1 MFFVG
6 TTPGIC
12 RCLFNIVPCALERWS
27 STQLWLSPKLF
38 CWSVKFL
45 VLFRAHTCM
54 GCQPSGSCCF
64 YPYGRGVMLVWVWKT
79 HFCGSFSF
87 NFLSSRKHSR
97 VDMSYFFDYFF
108 NLNLQMWFQIF
119 FNWWHSPLAWWHSQ
133 ELKFKKSFEINN
145 QFVFSLASFEV
156 RISIISSLFIFN
168 KFLSRT
174 SWDPANYNNFELRL
188 VSSMPQLWDLQ
199 RMLLWTIA
207 KVSSVWFMLSIHK
220 FQV

>member
-1 MFFVG
+1 MLKFHPALVIAKVVLLIGQVFGSVQG
-6 TTPGIC
+6 PYLYGMPALGFL
-12 RCLFNIVPCALERWS
+12 LFLPLRTKSYAHL
-27 STQLWLSPKLF
+27 
-38 CWSVKFL
+38 SVKDAIL
-45 VLFRAHTCM
+45 
-54 GCQPSGSCCF
+54 
-64 YPYGRGVMLVWVWKT
+64 WKLQLQ
-79 HFCGSFSF
+79 FSF
-87 NFLSSRKHSR
+87 ISKTQSCWH
-97 VDMSYFFDYFF
+97 VIFFDYFF
-108 NLNLQMWFQIF
+108 NLQMWFQIL

-168 KFLSRT
+168 KFFSRT

-188 VSSMPQLWDLQ
+188 VSSMPQLWDPQ

-207 KVSSVWFMLSIHK
+207 KVCSVWFILSIHK

>member
-1 MFFVG
+1 MNSFK
-6 TTPGIC
+6 TAKLIISI
-12 RCLFNIVPCALERWS
+12 LDNLIVD
-27 STQLWLSPKLF
+27 QVVVNYFIK
-38 CWSVKFL
+38 
-45 VLFRAHTCM
+45 
-54 GCQPSGSCCF
+54 SGSCCF
-64 YPYGRGVMLVWVWKT
+64 YPYGWEVMLVWVWKT
-79 HFCGSFSF
+79 QFCGSFSF

-108 NLNLQMWFQIF
+108 SLQMWFQIF

-145 QFVFSLASFEV
+145 QFDFSLPSFEV

-188 VSSMPQLWDLQ
+188 VSSMPQTLGPTAYAIMNN
-199 RMLLWTIA
+199 R
-207 KVSSVWFMLSIHK
+207 KSVLSLIYS
-220 FQV
+220 FYT